1 MTKHINNLKIL
12 LEARR
17 ELRNNPTPEEDA
29 LWQELR
35 NSRLGYKFRRQHSI
49 GNFIADFYCAE
60 EKLVVELDG
69 KIHEFQKEYD
79 LWRTSVINE
88 LGMRIL
94 RINNEDAFDENLV
107 TNRIRSMF
115 TKLTPRPPLFKKRG
129 GDSPFQT
136 SF

>member
-1 MTKHINNLKIL
+1 MT
-12 LEARR
+12 EA
-17 ELRNNPTPEEDA
+17 EQIVWGLVRNRKLD
-29 LWQELR
+29 
-35 NSRLGYKFRRQHSI
+35 GKKFLRQHPFAYE
-49 GNFIADFYCAE
+49 NTFDLPKFFIADFYCAE